1 MKSENK
7 FLMFLKK
14 NAFYLVLGFCILAVA
29 LSITLV
35 LTLGNKT
42 TVPDSSGEE
51 KPPVVNPD
59 DDKDDD
65 QQNEDN
71 DDENEDNDDENDNNE
86 VPTVEEVIF
95 IMPVNGTVTK
105 HYSEEPV
112 FNGTLNLYT
121 AHKAMDIAAEEG
133 SEVYAVY
140 DGVVESITSNYLDG
154 TTIVI
159 DHGNGLKSIYNSLED
174 GDGVNVGQTVKKGD
188 VIAHVSVT
196 YLEEYS
202 DGAHLHFSVEEN
214 GELINPLTY
223 LEVEEK

>member
-35 LTLGNKT
+35 LTLGNKPET
-42 TVPDSSGEE
+42 PADSGEQ

-59 DDKDDD
+59 DPKDDED
-65 QQNEDN
+65 DGNEPDVP
-71 DDENEDNDDENDNNE
+71 DVPD
-86 VPTVEEVIF
+86 VPTVEEVVF
-95 IMPVNGTVTK
+95 IMPVNGTITQ
-105 HYSEEPV
+105 HYSEDPV
-112 FNGTLNLYT
+112 FNGTLGIYT
-121 AHKAMDIAAEEG
+121 AHKAMDIAAAEG

-140 DGVVESITSNYLDG
+140 DGVVESVTSNYLDG

-188 VIAHVSVT
+188 VIANVSAT
-196 YLEEYS
+196 YLEEFS

-214 GELINPLTY
+214 GVLINPLTY
-223 LEVEEK
+223 LELEEK

>member
-35 LTLGNKT
+35 LTLGNKP
-42 TVPDSSGEE
+42 TVPDDSGEQ

-59 DDKDDD
+59 DPNPDDGDDDKDPD
-65 QQNEDN
+65 
-71 DDENEDNDDENDNNE
+71 
-86 VPTVEEVIF
+86 VPTVEEVVF
-95 IMPVNGTVTK
+95 IMPVKGTVTQ

-112 FNGTLNLYT
+112 FNSTLNIFT
-121 AHKAMDIAAEEG
+121 AHKAMDIAAAEG

-140 DGVVESITSNYLDG
+140 DGVVESVTSSYLEG

-188 VIAHVSVT
+188 VIANVSAT
-196 YLEEYS
+196 YLEEFS
-202 DGAHLHFSVEEN
+202 DGAHLHFSVEED
-214 GELINPLTY
+214 GKLINPLTY
-223 LEVEEK
+223 LEAEEK

>member
-35 LTLGNKT
+35 LTLGGKEKA
-42 TVPDSSGEE
+42 PDIGEE

-59 DDKDDD
+59 DPDDPEDPDEPDK
-65 QQNEDN
+65 
-71 DDENEDNDDENDNNE
+71 
-86 VPTVEEVIF
+86 PTVEEVIF
-95 IMPVNGTVTK
+95 IMPVNGTVLQ
-105 HYSEEPV
+105 HYSEEMV
-112 FNGTLNLYT
+112 FNGTLGLYT
-121 AHKAMDIAAEEG
+121 AHKAMDFAAAEG

-140 DGVVESITSNYLDG
+140 DGVVENITSNYLEG

-159 DHGNGLKSIYNSLED
+159 DHGNGLKSIYRSLEN

-188 VIAHVSVT
+188 VIANVSAT
-196 YLEEYS
+196 YLEELN
-202 DGAHLHFSVEEN
+202 DGAHLHFEVEEN
-214 GELINPLTY
+214 GALINPLNY
-223 LEVEEK
+223 LELEEK